1 VKPTNQKRKVGGP
14 VLDGESKRG
23 VKKGGGRPVDGEGG
37 VGGGVGASGL

>member
-1 VKPTNQKRKVGGP
+1 VKPTNQKRKVGGA

-23 VKKGGGRPVDGEGG
+23 VKGGGRPVDGEGG